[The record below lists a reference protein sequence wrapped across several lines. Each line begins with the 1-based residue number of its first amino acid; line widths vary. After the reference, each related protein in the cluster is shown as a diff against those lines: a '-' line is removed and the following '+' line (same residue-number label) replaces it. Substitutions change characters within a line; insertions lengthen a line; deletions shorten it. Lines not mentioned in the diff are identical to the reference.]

1 MKKLLSI
8 VSLVTLAMI
17 ANAQFNLTYNNAPV
31 AEGSTIT
38 VNSTTSGNMALG
50 DIDIQLML
58 NNTSNKTCSWT
69 AKMEGASTNT
79 FVVSQ
84 MCGDVCAQNV
94 TSIAVSVAAG
104 ESKLIEIHIG
114 IPENTAIGTS
124 ENFVFKLYNDGTH
137 EDDLTVNFVLT
148 YNPNAGIEAINVA
161 QVMNAYPN
169 PAVSNVTIDY
179 AVEGSAQFVLTDV
192 MGREVMQQTVSGNG
206 TLNLNVENLHK
217 GVYLYGLRKGNSR
230 SEMKKLMVK

>member
-8 VSLVTLAMI
+8 VSLVAMAMI
-17 ANAQFNLTYNNAPV
+17 ANAQFTMTYNNAQV

-38 VNSTTSGNMALG
+38 VNSTTSGNMVLG

-69 AKMEGASTNT
+69 AKMEGASSNT
-79 FVVSQ
+79 FEVVQ
-84 MCGDVCAQNV
+84 MCGDQCAQNV
-94 TSIAVSVAAG
+94 TTAAVTVPAG

-114 IPENTAIGTS
+114 IPENTAVGTS
-124 ENFVFKLYNDGTH
+124 ENFVFKLYNEGTH
-137 EDDLTVNFVLT
+137 TDDLTFNFVLT

-161 QVMNAYPN
+161 EVKNAYPN
-169 PAVSNVTIDY
+169 PAVSNVTIGY
-179 AVEGSAQFVLTDV
+179 AVEGTAQFVLTDV

-206 TLNLNVENLHK
+206 TLNLNVEKLHK
-217 GVYLYGLRKGNSR
+217 GVYLYGIRTGNTR
-230 SEMKKLMVK
+230 GEMKKLVVK